1 MRAVSDIRET
11 VNTNTREIASASMES
26 EKMMS
31 AGAPMSPSTPTASMF
46 MNGEERLPE
55 NRYITYCASTGL
67 RNSLVDL
74 IIYKL
79 RELKRFSSSSSL
91 EMPE

>member
-55 NRYITYCASTGL
+55 NR
-67 RNSLVDL
+67 
-74 IIYKL
+74 
-79 RELKRFSSSSSL
+79 
-91 EMPE
+91 